1 MARKVSNKV
10 ALSTEVHG
18 DQEVQDGHGKDSKH
32 TVYRKVSTKVID
44 DSDTVP
50 RQRTGAIAT
59 PNAYKRI
66 KDEQLK
72 YHVNRRGREY
82 TKVKERTDGS
92 KRGLEQLHPG
102 DQIWR
107 QDRSQRWGQVKWRTL
122 TETKARPKD
131 SSDPVTDLRDPR
143 TTRKTLP
150 KLKSIPHR
158 RHL

>member
-50 RQRTGAIAT
+50 RQRTDAIAT

-66 KDEQLK
+66 TDEQLK
-72 YHVNRRGREY
+72 YHVNRRGREC

-92 KRGLEQLHPG
+92 NANLNNSILETRPIPMLGTSQVAQRPRQGQRIHQTQLPIYGIHERRVKR
-102 DQIWR
+102 
-107 QDRSQRWGQVKWRTL
+107 
-122 TETKARPKD
+122 RPN
-131 SSDPVTDLRDPR
+131 
-143 TTRKTLP
+143 
-150 KLKSIPHR
+150 
-158 RHL
+158 